1 MISQRRL
8 VLTAAT
14 LFLISCSGKSTDPES
29 GTITLPDSTRIL
41 TSAFLGQSDQFD
53 SAIPLSEFAIP
64 DGSRTAKNTFS
75 GVLTL
80 APGSTRF
87 PTSIS
92 KDSLAIANS
101 SMRTLPPVEIEL
113 LQDEGRI
120 VPLEPG
126 PIVSG
131 HPWWEFVLR
140 PGYVWDEAI
149 DSDYSRAAIPFALKE
164 RNADC
169 IHNGLMSFLFNDAGQ
184 VSRVAFQISHQ
195 TCAYLQFE
203 MHGLI
208 DASYSMHSVDGTDA
222 AQAIADLS
230 RTGIPEQR
238 PIEDLVSVYPNAT
251 PGEFG
256 STEEIAADD
265 MTLYGFIIDRVHYTS
280 RCATPL
286 GEYPYCDELAL
297 PSYSTAKSLVAGLG
311 LMLADAQY
319 PGISQTR
326 IAAVVPQCGASW
338 DEVTIEHALD
348 LVTGHYQS
356 DDPHGDE
363 NSAQMSPFFLAEDH
377 ASKISYACNTY
388 PRQSP
393 PGTHWSY
400 HTWDTYL
407 AGAALNNALRAKTQ
421 PDFDFYTD
429 LLMTE
434 LWQPLGL
441 SRLTSR
447 TRRTYDIAAQ
457 PFSGFGLTL
466 LRDDIAALAVFLG
479 ADDGRLGGQAVL
491 DRGLFDAIKQ
501 RRAEDPG
508 WQAESP
514 LIRYNN
520 GFRTFDVSS
529 YLDCDK
535 PVWLTTL
542 SGYGGINIVLMPND
556 TAYYYFSDGGV
567 HRYLLAVRESHRI
580 RPMCT
585 S

>member
-1 MISQRRL
+1 MLARAVICL
-8 VLTAAT
+8 LLLPGIVA
-14 LFLISCSGKSTDPES
+14 CSGSNSGPRDGAPQPANHRILSYELLTGSSTLQAAPQLHEYTRPDSAVDANNSFS
-29 GTITLPDSTRIL
+29 GTLHLSRGDA
-41 TSAFLGQSDQFD
+41 AFPA
-53 SAIPLSEFAIP
+53 AIRLDALS
-64 DGSRTAKNTFS
+64 
-75 GVLTL
+75 L
-80 APGSTRF
+80 
-87 PTSIS
+87 
-92 KDSLAIANS
+92 ANS
-101 SMRTLPPVEIEL
+101 SMATLPSVAIEL
-113 LQDEGRI
+113 LQQGDRI
-120 VPLEPG
+120 VPVEPG
-126 PIVSG
+126 PIDSG

-140 PGYVWDEAI
+140 PGYVWDEHT
-149 DSDYSRAAIPFALKE
+149 DQGYSRAAIPFALKE

-195 TCAYLQFE
+195 TCAYLQFA

-208 DASYSMHSVDGTDA
+208 DASYSMHSVGGPDA
-222 AQAIADLS
+222 VTAIADLS
-230 RTGIPEQR
+230 RTGIPAQR
-238 PIEDLVSVYPNAT
+238 PIEDLAIAYPAAT

-256 STEEIAADD
+256 SAEEIDADD

-280 RCATPL
+280 RCDTPF
-286 GEYPYCDELAL
+286 GEYPYCNELAL

-311 LMLADAQY
+311 LMLAEAQY
-319 PGISQTR
+319 PGISQTS

-338 DEVTIEHALD
+338 EDVTIEHALD
-348 LVTGHYQS
+348 LVTGHHRS

-363 NSAQMSPFFLAEDH
+363 NAAHTSAFFLAEDH
-377 ASKISYACNTY
+377 ASKIDYACNAY

-393 PGTHWSY
+393 PGSHWSY

-407 AGAALNNALRAKTQ
+407 AGTALNAALRAKTE

-429 LLMTE
+429 LLAAK

-447 TRRTYDIAAQ
+447 TRRSYDAAAQ

-479 ADDGRLGGQAVL
+479 TDDGRLDGHEVL
-491 DRGLFDAIKQ
+491 DRRLFDAIKQ
-501 RRAEDPG
+501 RRTEDPG
-508 WQAESP
+508 WQAESA

-520 GFRTFDVSS
+520 GFRTFDASRF
-529 YLDCDK
+529 LGCDK
-535 PVWLTTL
+535 PTWLTTL

-567 HRYLLAVRESHRI
+567 HRYLRAVQESHRI
-580 RPMCT
+580 RPMCP

>member
-1 MISQRRL
+1 MPARA
-8 VLTAAT
+8 VLCLLLLPAFVA
-14 LFLISCSGKSTDPES
+14 CSGSISGASNGASQPTSNRVLSYELLTGSSTLQAAPQLLEY
-29 GTITLPDSTRIL
+29 TRPDSAVDANNRFAGTL
-41 TSAFLGQSDQFD
+41 HLSPGDAAFPA
-53 SAIPLSEFAIP
+53 AIRLDALS
-64 DGSRTAKNTFS
+64 
-75 GVLTL
+75 L
-80 APGSTRF
+80 
-87 PTSIS
+87 
-92 KDSLAIANS
+92 ANS
-101 SMRTLPPVEIEL
+101 SMATLPSVAIEL
-113 LQDEGRI
+113 LQQGDRI
-120 VPLEPG
+120 VPVEPG
-126 PIVSG
+126 PIDSG
-131 HPWWEFVLR
+131 HPWWEFVFR
-140 PGYVWDEAI
+140 PGFVWDEHT
-149 DSDYSRAAIPFALKE
+149 DEGYSRAAIPFALKE

-169 IHNGLMSFLFNDAGQ
+169 IHNGLMSFLFNEAGQ

-208 DASYSMHSVDGTDA
+208 DASYSVHRPNGKAA
-222 AQAIADLS
+222 AQAITDLS
-230 RTGIPEQR
+230 RSGIPEQR
-238 PIEDLVSVYPNAT
+238 PIENLVIAYPDAT

-256 STEEIAADD
+256 STEEIDAND

-280 RCATPL
+280 RCNTPL
-286 GEYPYCDELAL
+286 GEYPYCNELAL

-311 LMLADAQY
+311 LMLSEAQY

-338 DEVTIEHALD
+338 DDVTIEHALD

-356 DDPHGDE
+356 ADPHGDE
-363 NSAQMSPFFLAEDH
+363 DAAQLSAFFLAEDH
-377 ASKISYACNTY
+377 KSKIDYACNTY

-407 AGAALNNALRAKTQ
+407 AGTALNNALQAKID
-421 PDFDFYTD
+421 PDFDFYSD
-429 LLMTE
+429 LLTAK

-441 SRLTSR
+441 SHLASR
-447 TRRTYDIAAQ
+447 TRRTYDTVSQ

-466 LRDDIAALAVFLG
+466 LRDDIATLAVFLG
-479 ADDGRLGGQAVL
+479 ADDGRLDGRAVL
-491 DRGLFDAIKQ
+491 DRRLFDAIKQ
-501 RRAEDPG
+501 RRTDDPG

-529 YLDCDK
+529 FLGCDT
-535 PVWLTTL
+535 PTWLTTL

-567 HRYLLAVRESHRI
+567 HRYLRAVRESHRI